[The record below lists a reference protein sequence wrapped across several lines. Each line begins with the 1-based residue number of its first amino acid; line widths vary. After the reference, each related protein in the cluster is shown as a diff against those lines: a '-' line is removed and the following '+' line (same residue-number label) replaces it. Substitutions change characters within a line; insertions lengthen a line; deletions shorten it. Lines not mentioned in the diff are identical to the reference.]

1 MADARIASIDIGDIA
16 EVAIAVLTTSGHEN
30 KIYPLT
36 GPEALTMAEV
46 AEKLSAATGNAI
58 RYVDVP
64 PDEARQARLA
74 AGLPAYLAEGLDE
87 LFAERRKGKE
97 SRVWPTIEEVFGWK
111 PTSFDEFAR
120 RNAAI
125 FRGEPAAPRA

>member
-1 MADARIASIDIGDIA
+1 MAD
-16 EVAIAVLTTSGHEN
+16 VAA
-30 KIYPLT
+30 
-36 GPEALTMAEV
+36 
-46 AEKLSAATGNAI
+46 KLSAAIGKPV

-64 PDEARQARLA
+64 PEDARQARLA
-74 AGLPAYLAEGLDE
+74 AGMPPYLAEGLDE

-97 SRVWPTIEEVFGWK
+97 STVWPTIQEVFGWA

-125 FRGEPAAPRA
+125 FRGELPSPR